1 MRLVTPASRAEARRR
16 CDRRARAST
25 PRVNG
30 DSGTLR
36 QLDAAIA
43 ALRSMVPNVASAD
56 ALARLSQEV
65 RLLSSRVARLKGADG
80 GESLSALDQSTLGT
94 RGVKDPTSIRAAARL
109 QRAGSHRPQSQGNRR
124 GARSVTVLETRPLL
138 LVSGAAAI
146 LVAAFITGMT
156 MLEAVQPRVHVPTA
170 SGVHRIASRQ
180 APSFLI
186 SPVPIGSQSF
196 KRRAAEA
203 RRLQSSEGPE

>member
-1 MRLVTPASRAEARRR
+1 MTPASRAEARRR
-16 CDRRARAST
+16 CDRRARASR

-36 QLDAAIA
+36 QLAAAIA
-43 ALRSMVPNVASAD
+43 ALRSIVPNVASAD

-80 GESLSALDQSTLGT
+80 SESLSALDQSTLGT
-94 RGVKDPTSIRAAARL
+94 RGVKDPTSIRAAA
-109 QRAGSHRPQSQGNRR
+109 RPQSQGNRR